1 MLAYNFSTL
10 HVIFHVINEKISL
23 PTRLLGS
30 VRLLGRSEYLYLL
43 FSQSL

>member
-1 MLAYNFSTL
+1 MLADHFSTL
-10 HVIFHVINEKISL
+10 HVIFHVINEKIPL

-30 VRLLGRSEYLYLL
+30 ARLLGRPEYLYLL